1 MVWVVIVVTGRFNI
15 WGMSRRQGCALAP
28 RSLQIPPEALSQGL
42 LERRWLSLL
51 RNAETTWVLSQ
62 KGKYLGARDEHFQMK
77 QCTFNLG
84 FSLSLFFFPLRST
97 KQLRKKDMNHF
108 PVFLKVN
115 NNKFT
120 FVAT

>member
-51 RNAETTWVLSQ
+51 RNAETTRVLSR

-77 QCTFNLG
+77 RCTFNLD
-84 FSLSLFFFPLRST
+84 FSLSLIFFLPEVNQAIKEERHEPFSRFPEG
-97 KQLRKKDMNHF
+97 KQ
-108 PVFLKVN
+108 
-115 NNKFT
+115 
-120 FVAT
+120 

>member
-51 RNAETTWVLSQ
+51 RNAETTRVLSQ

-77 QCTFNLG
+77 QCTFNLD
-84 FSLSLFFFPLRST
+84 FSLS
-97 KQLRKKDMNHF
+97 
-108 PVFLKVN
+108 PVFMEGGQIIAEFHFEGKKIGLFRWK
-115 NNKFT
+115 
-120 FVAT
+120 